1 MSRVASDKPNGDDP
15 LYWKKIVLVLCLG
28 WAVIWIYRTILTPI
42 FPEIQAT
49 IGQYSDTQMG
59 LIASFYFFAYTGMQI
74 PSGILV
80 DKFGKKV
87 VMIPGFCLFI
97 IATLLIGSATS
108 LNMIYAGSLLAG
120 MGCGSYYGSAY
131 SLSSESIPLERRGLS
146 TAIINSGSALG
157 MGIGLIASSLLVK
170 SMGMNWQILLF
181 IITGLL
187 VLMTLVFFFVIKGTP
202 KAHASDSKAP
212 SDSMI
217 AQSQAAIAETKKEI
231 ETEEI
236 NPNPGGLFSLRM
248 ISAYVMYF
256 ATCYGYYM
264 IVTWLPSFLQQ
275 ERGFEGVAIGFSA
288 ALVAFASVPGALF
301 FSRMS
306 DKFQNKKVN
315 LIVFLEICAAITLT
329 CTVLSPDTNMLLIS
343 LILYGLL
350 GKLAVD
356 PIMISFVADNAPK
369 KGYGTSF
376 GVFNFFGMSASVIA
390 PLVTGIISD
399 QTGSKV
405 MGFYISAAI
414 LVIGTLVFFIVN
426 VLMKQKQTPKPA
438 LSH

>member
-1 MSRVASDKPNGDDP
+1 MSNDIDP
-15 LYWKKIVLVLCLG
+15 RYWKKIVVVLCLG
-28 WAVIWIYRTILTPI
+28 WAVIWIYRTVLTPI
-42 FPEIQAT
+42 FPEIQQT
-49 IGQYSDTQMG
+49 IGAHSNAEMG

-74 PSGILV
+74 PAGILV

-87 VMIPGFCLFI
+87 VLIPGFCLFI
-97 IATLLIGSATS
+97 IATLLIGNATS
-108 LNMIYAGSLLAG
+108 LTMVYAGSLLAG

-131 SLSSESIPLERRGLS
+131 SLSSENIPLERRGLA
-146 TAIINSGSALG
+146 TAVINSGSALG
-157 MGIGLIASSLLVK
+157 MAIGLIASSLLVK
-170 SMGMNWQILLF
+170 SFNMNWQIMLF

-187 VLMTLVFFFVIKGTP
+187 VVMTLVFAVVIKGSQPQAPVAVSQTVAP
-202 KAHASDSKAP
+202 TALAPEEDGQAS
-212 SDSMI
+212 
-217 AQSQAAIAETKKEI
+217 
-231 ETEEI
+231 
-236 NPNPGGLFSLRM
+236 GLFSLRM
-248 ISAYVMYF
+248 ISAYAMYF

-275 ERGFEGVAIGFSA
+275 ERGFEGVAIGFSS

-306 DKFQNKKVN
+306 DRFRNKKVP
-315 LIVFLEICAAITLT
+315 LIIFLELCAAVMLV
-329 CTVLSPDTNMLLIS
+329 CTVISPDSTMLLIS

-376 GVFNFFGMSASVIA
+376 GVFNFFGMSSSVIA
-390 PLVTGIISD
+390 PFLTGVISD
-399 QTGSKV
+399 STGSKV

-414 LVIGTLVFFIVN
+414 LLVGTAIFFTVN
-426 VLMKQKQTPKPA
+426 VLMKRTTPTRTA
-438 LSH
+438 TEA

>member
-1 MSRVASDKPNGDDP
+1 MSNDIDP
-15 LYWKKIVLVLCLG
+15 RYWKKIVVVLCLG
-28 WAVIWIYRTILTPI
+28 WAVIWIYRTVLTPI
-42 FPEIQAT
+42 FPEIQQT
-49 IGQYSDTQMG
+49 IGAHSNAEMG

-74 PSGILV
+74 PAGILV

-87 VMIPGFCLFI
+87 VLIPGFCLFI
-97 IATLLIGSATS
+97 IATLLIGNATS
-108 LNMIYAGSLLAG
+108 LTMVYAGSLLAG

-131 SLSSESIPLERRGLS
+131 SLSSENIPLERRGLA
-146 TAIINSGSALG
+146 TAVINSGSALG
-157 MGIGLIASSLLVK
+157 MAIGLIASSLLVK
-170 SMGMNWQILLF
+170 SFNMNWQIMLF

-187 VLMTLVFFFVIKGTP
+187 VVMTLVFAVVIKG
-202 KAHASDSKAP
+202 S
-212 SDSMI
+212 
-217 AQSQAAIAETKKEI
+217 QSQAPAAVSQIVAPTAAEP
-231 ETEEI
+231 EED
-236 NPNPGGLFSLRM
+236 GQASGLFSLRM
-248 ISAYVMYF
+248 ISAYAMYF

-275 ERGFEGVAIGFSA
+275 ERGFEGVAIGFSS

-306 DKFQNKKVN
+306 DRFRNKKVQ
-315 LIVFLEICAAITLT
+315 LIIFLELCAAVMLV
-329 CTVLSPDTNMLLIS
+329 CTVISPDSTMLLIS

-376 GVFNFFGMSASVIA
+376 GVFNFFGMSSSVIA
-390 PLVTGIISD
+390 PFLTGVISD
-399 QTGSKV
+399 STGSKV

-414 LVIGTLVFFIVN
+414 LLVGTAIFFTVN
-426 VLMKQKQTPKPA
+426 VLMKRTTA
-438 LSH
+438 ARTATEA

>member
-1 MSRVASDKPNGDDP
+1 MSNSKASSNTGFDP
-15 LYWKKIVLVLCLG
+15 LYWKKIVVVLCLG
-28 WAVIWIYRTILTPI
+28 WAVIWIYRTVLTPI

-49 IGQYSDTQMG
+49 IGSHSNAEMG

-74 PSGILV
+74 PAGILV

-87 VMIPGFCLFI
+87 VLIPGFCLFI
-97 IATLLIGSATS
+97 IATLLIGNATS
-108 LNMIYAGSLLAG
+108 LTMIYAGSLLAG

-131 SLSSESIPLERRGLS
+131 SLSSENIPLERRGLA

-157 MGIGLIASSLLVK
+157 MAIGLIASSLLVK
-170 SMGMNWQILLF
+170 SMGMDWQIMLF

-187 VLMTLVFFFVIKGTP
+187 VVMTVVFFLVIKGGSYT
-202 KAHASDSKAP
+202 ASL
-212 SDSMI
+212 
-217 AQSQAAIAETKKEI
+217 AASPAASAATTVE
-231 ETEEI
+231 ETEEAS
-236 NPNPGGLFSLRM
+236 GLFSLRM

-306 DKFQNKKVN
+306 DRFRAKKVQ
-315 LIVFLEICAAITLT
+315 LIIFLQICAAVTLV
-329 CTVLSPDTNMLLIS
+329 CTVISPDSTTLLVS

-376 GVFNFFGMSASVIA
+376 GVFNFFGMSSSVIA
-390 PLVTGIISD
+390 PFLTGVISD
-399 QTGSKV
+399 STGSKV

-414 LVIGTLVFFIVN
+414 LLIGTVIFFTVN
-426 VLMKQKQTPKPA
+426 VLMKQKNNRQTA
-438 LSH
+438 AQA

>member
-1 MSRVASDKPNGDDP
+1 MSNDIDP
-15 LYWKKIVLVLCLG
+15 RYWKKIVVVLCLG
-28 WAVIWIYRTILTPI
+28 WAVIWIYRTVLTPI
-42 FPEIQAT
+42 FPEIQQT
-49 IGQYSDTQMG
+49 IGAHSNAEMG

-74 PSGILV
+74 PAGILV

-87 VMIPGFCLFI
+87 VLIPGFCLFI
-97 IATLLIGSATS
+97 IATLLIGNATS
-108 LNMIYAGSLLAG
+108 LTMVYAGSLLAG

-131 SLSSESIPLERRGLS
+131 SLSSENIPLERRGLA
-146 TAIINSGSALG
+146 TAVINSGSALG
-157 MGIGLIASSLLVK
+157 MAIGLIASSLLVK
-170 SMGMNWQILLF
+170 SLNMNWQIMLF

-187 VLMTLVFFFVIKGTP
+187 VVMTLVFAVVIKGSQP
-202 KAHASDSKAP
+202 QAP
-212 SDSMI
+212 V
-217 AQSQAAIAETKKEI
+217 AVSQTVAPTAIAP
-231 ETEEI
+231 EED
-236 NPNPGGLFSLRM
+236 GQASGLFSLRM
-248 ISAYVMYF
+248 ISAYAMYF

-275 ERGFEGVAIGFSA
+275 ERGFEGVAIGFSS

-306 DKFQNKKVN
+306 DRFRNKKVQ
-315 LIVFLEICAAITLT
+315 LIIFLELCAAVMLV
-329 CTVLSPDTNMLLIS
+329 CTVISPDSTMLLIS

-376 GVFNFFGMSASVIA
+376 GVFNFFGMSSSVIA
-390 PLVTGIISD
+390 PFLTGVISD
-399 QTGSKV
+399 STGSKV

-414 LVIGTLVFFIVN
+414 LLVGTAIFFTVN
-426 VLMKQKQTPKPA
+426 VLMKRTTA
-438 LSH
+438 ARTATEA

>member
-1 MSRVASDKPNGDDP
+1 MSNATTSDAGRES
-15 LYWKKIVLVLCLG
+15 LYWKKIVVVLCLG
-28 WAVIWIYRTILTPI
+28 WAVIWIYRTVLTPI

-49 IGQYSDTQMG
+49 IGAHSNAEMG

-74 PSGILV
+74 PAGILV

-87 VMIPGFCLFI
+87 VLIPGFCLFI
-97 IATLLIGSATS
+97 IATLLIGNATN
-108 LNMIYAGSLLAG
+108 LTMIYAGSLLAG
-120 MGCGSYYGSAY
+120 LGCGSYYGSAY
-131 SLSSESIPLERRGLS
+131 SLSSENIPLERRGLA

-157 MGIGLIASSLLVK
+157 MAIGLIASSLLVK
-170 SMGMNWQILLF
+170 SMGMDWQIMLF

-187 VLMTLVFFFVIKGTP
+187 VLMTLVFFLVIKGGSYS
-202 KAHASDSKAP
+202 ASLVANPAASTVPEVEDTQEP
-212 SDSMI
+212 S
-217 AQSQAAIAETKKEI
+217 
-231 ETEEI
+231 
-236 NPNPGGLFSLRM
+236 GLFSLRM

-275 ERGFEGVAIGFSA
+275 ERGFEGVAIGFSS

-306 DKFQNKKVN
+306 DRFRAKKVQ
-315 LIVFLEICAAITLT
+315 LIIFLEICAAVMLV
-329 CTVLSPDTNMLLIS
+329 CTVISPDSTTLLVS
-343 LILYGLL
+343 LVLYGLL

-376 GVFNFFGMSASVIA
+376 GVFNFFGMSSSVIA
-390 PLVTGIISD
+390 PFLTGVISD
-399 QTGSKV
+399 STGSKV

-414 LVIGTLVFFIVN
+414 LLVGTLVFFTVN
-426 VLMKQKQTPKPA
+426 VLMKQKSPPQTA
-438 LSH
+438 AQA

>member
-1 MSRVASDKPNGDDP
+1 MSNGKTASNSGFDP
-15 LYWKKIVLVLCLG
+15 LYWKKIVVVLCLG
-28 WAVIWIYRTILTPI
+28 WAVIWIYRTVLTPI
-42 FPEIQAT
+42 FPEMQAT
-49 IGQYSDTQMG
+49 IGEHSNAEMG

-74 PSGILV
+74 PAGILV

-87 VMIPGFCLFI
+87 VLIPGFCLFI
-97 IATLLIGSATS
+97 IATLLIGNATS
-108 LNMIYAGSLLAG
+108 LSMIYAGSLLAG

-131 SLSSESIPLERRGLS
+131 SLSSENIPLERRGLA

-157 MGIGLIASSLLVK
+157 MAIGLIASSLLVK
-170 SMGMNWQILLF
+170 SMGMDWQIMLF

-187 VLMTLVFFFVIKGTP
+187 VVMTLVFFMVIKGGSYT
-202 KAHASDSKAP
+202 ASL
-212 SDSMI
+212 
-217 AQSQAAIAETKKEI
+217 AASPAAKTS
-231 ETEEI
+231 TVVEE
-236 NPNPGGLFSLRM
+236 NEEASGLFSLRM

-306 DKFQNKKVN
+306 DRFRAKKVQ
-315 LIVFLEICAAITLT
+315 LIIFLQICAAVTLV
-329 CTVLSPDTNMLLIS
+329 CTVISPDSTTLLIS

-376 GVFNFFGMSASVIA
+376 GVFNFFGMSSSVIA
-390 PLVTGIISD
+390 PFLTGVISD
-399 QTGSKV
+399 STGSKV

-414 LVIGTLVFFIVN
+414 LLIGTVIFFTVN
-426 VLMKQKQTPKPA
+426 VLMKQKNKRQTTA
-438 LSH
+438 QA

>member
-1 MSRVASDKPNGDDP
+1 MSNSKTSSNTGFDP
-15 LYWKKIVLVLCLG
+15 LYWKKIVVVLCLG
-28 WAVIWIYRTILTPI
+28 WAVIWIYRTVLTPI

-49 IGQYSDTQMG
+49 IGSHSNAEMG

-74 PSGILV
+74 PAGILV

-87 VMIPGFCLFI
+87 VLIPGFCLFI
-97 IATLLIGSATS
+97 IATLLIGNATS
-108 LNMIYAGSLLAG
+108 LTMIYAGSLLAG

-131 SLSSESIPLERRGLS
+131 SLSSENIPLERRGLA

-157 MGIGLIASSLLVK
+157 MAIGLIASSLLVK
-170 SMGMNWQILLF
+170 SMGMDWQIMLF

-187 VLMTLVFFFVIKGTP
+187 VVMTVVFFLVIKGGSYTASLAASPAASAATP
-202 KAHASDSKAP
+202 V
-212 SDSMI
+212 
-217 AQSQAAIAETKKEI
+217 E
-231 ETEEI
+231 ETEEAS
-236 NPNPGGLFSLRM
+236 GLFSLRM

-306 DKFQNKKVN
+306 DRFRAKKVQ
-315 LIVFLEICAAITLT
+315 LIIFLQICAAVTLV
-329 CTVLSPDTNMLLIS
+329 CTVISPDSTTLLVS

-376 GVFNFFGMSASVIA
+376 GVFNFFGMSSSVIA
-390 PLVTGIISD
+390 PFLTGVISD
-399 QTGSKV
+399 STGSKV

-414 LVIGTLVFFIVN
+414 LLIGTVIFITVN
-426 VLMKQKQTPKPA
+426 VLMKQKNNRQTA
-438 LSH
+438 AQA

>member
-1 MSRVASDKPNGDDP
+1 MSNDIDP
-15 LYWKKIVLVLCLG
+15 RYWKKIVVVLCLG
-28 WAVIWIYRTILTPI
+28 WAVIWIYRTVLTPI
-42 FPEIQAT
+42 FPEIQQT
-49 IGQYSDTQMG
+49 IGAHSNAEMG

-74 PSGILV
+74 PAGILV

-87 VMIPGFCLFI
+87 VLIPGFCLFI
-97 IATLLIGSATS
+97 IATLLIGNATS
-108 LNMIYAGSLLAG
+108 LTMVYAGSLLAG

-131 SLSSESIPLERRGLS
+131 SLSSENIPLERRGLA
-146 TAIINSGSALG
+146 TAVINSGSALG
-157 MGIGLIASSLLVK
+157 MAIGLIASSLLVK
-170 SMGMNWQILLF
+170 SFNMNWQIMLF

-187 VLMTLVFFFVIKGTP
+187 VVMTLVFAVVIKGSQPQAPAAVSQTVAP
-202 KAHASDSKAP
+202 AALEPEEDGQAS
-212 SDSMI
+212 
-217 AQSQAAIAETKKEI
+217 
-231 ETEEI
+231 
-236 NPNPGGLFSLRM
+236 GLFSLRM
-248 ISAYVMYF
+248 ISAYAMYF

-275 ERGFEGVAIGFSA
+275 ERGFEGVAIGFSS

-306 DKFQNKKVN
+306 DRFRNKKVQ
-315 LIVFLEICAAITLT
+315 LIIFLELCAAVMLV
-329 CTVLSPDTNMLLIS
+329 CTVISPDSTMLLIS

-376 GVFNFFGMSASVIA
+376 GVFNFFGMSSSVIA
-390 PLVTGIISD
+390 PFLTGVISD
-399 QTGSKV
+399 STGSKV

-414 LVIGTLVFFIVN
+414 LLVGTAIFFTVN
-426 VLMKQKQTPKPA
+426 VLMKRTTPTRTA
-438 LSH
+438 TEA

>member
-1 MSRVASDKPNGDDP
+1 MSNDIDP
-15 LYWKKIVLVLCLG
+15 RYWKKIVVVLCLG
-28 WAVIWIYRTILTPI
+28 WAVIWIYRTVLTPI
-42 FPEIQAT
+42 FPEIQQT
-49 IGQYSDTQMG
+49 IGAHSNAEMG

-74 PSGILV
+74 PAGILV

-87 VMIPGFCLFI
+87 VLIPGFCLFI
-97 IATLLIGSATS
+97 IATLLIGNATS
-108 LNMIYAGSLLAG
+108 LTMVYAGSLLAG

-131 SLSSESIPLERRGLS
+131 SLSSENIPLERRGLA
-146 TAIINSGSALG
+146 TAVINSGSALG
-157 MGIGLIASSLLVK
+157 MAIGLIASSLLVK
-170 SMGMNWQILLF
+170 SFNMNWQIMLF

-187 VLMTLVFFFVIKGTP
+187 VVMTLVFAVVIKGSQP
-202 KAHASDSKAP
+202 QAP
-212 SDSMI
+212 T
-217 AQSQAAIAETKKEI
+217 AVSQTAAPTAAEP
-231 ETEEI
+231 EEDGQ
-236 NPNPGGLFSLRM
+236 PSGLFSLRM
-248 ISAYVMYF
+248 ISAYAMYF

-275 ERGFEGVAIGFSA
+275 ERGFEGVAIGFSS

-306 DKFQNKKVN
+306 DRFRNKKVQ
-315 LIVFLEICAAITLT
+315 LIIFLELCAAVMLV
-329 CTVLSPDTNMLLIS
+329 CTVISPDSTMLLIS

-376 GVFNFFGMSASVIA
+376 GVFNFFGMSSSVIA
-390 PLVTGIISD
+390 PFLTGVISD
-399 QTGSKV
+399 STGSKV

-414 LVIGTLVFFIVN
+414 LLVGTAIFFTVN
-426 VLMKQKQTPKPA
+426 VLMKRTTA
-438 LSH
+438 ARTATEA

>member
-1 MSRVASDKPNGDDP
+1 MSNDIDP
-15 LYWKKIVLVLCLG
+15 RYWKKIVVVLCLG
-28 WAVIWIYRTILTPI
+28 WAVIWIYRTVLTPI
-42 FPEIQAT
+42 FPEIQQT
-49 IGQYSDTQMG
+49 IGAHSNAEMG

-74 PSGILV
+74 PAGILV

-87 VMIPGFCLFI
+87 VLIPGFCLFI
-97 IATLLIGSATS
+97 IATLLIGNATS
-108 LNMIYAGSLLAG
+108 LTMVYAGSLLAG

-131 SLSSESIPLERRGLS
+131 SLSSENIPLERRGLA
-146 TAIINSGSALG
+146 TAVINSGSALG
-157 MGIGLIASSLLVK
+157 MAIGLIASSLLVK
-170 SMGMNWQILLF
+170 SFNMNWQIMLF

-187 VLMTLVFFFVIKGTP
+187 VVMTLVFAVVIKGSQPQVPAAVSQTVAPTAAEP
-202 KAHASDSKAP
+202 KEAGQAS
-212 SDSMI
+212 
-217 AQSQAAIAETKKEI
+217 
-231 ETEEI
+231 
-236 NPNPGGLFSLRM
+236 GLFSLRM
-248 ISAYVMYF
+248 ISAYAMYF

-275 ERGFEGVAIGFSA
+275 ERGFEGVAIGFSS

-306 DKFQNKKVN
+306 DRFRNKKVQ
-315 LIVFLEICAAITLT
+315 LIIFLELCAAVMLV
-329 CTVLSPDTNMLLIS
+329 CTVISPDSTMLLIS

-376 GVFNFFGMSASVIA
+376 GVFNFFGMSSSVIA
-390 PLVTGIISD
+390 PFLTGVISD
-399 QTGSKV
+399 STGSKV

-414 LVIGTLVFFIVN
+414 LLVGTAIFFTVN
-426 VLMKQKQTPKPA
+426 VLMKRTTA
-438 LSH
+438 ARTATEA

>member
-1 MSRVASDKPNGDDP
+1 MSNSKASSNTGFDP
-15 LYWKKIVLVLCLG
+15 LYWKKIVVVLCLG
-28 WAVIWIYRTILTPI
+28 WAVIWIYRTVLTPI
-42 FPEIQAT
+42 FPEMQAT
-49 IGQYSDTQMG
+49 IGAHSNAEMG

-74 PSGILV
+74 PAGILV

-87 VMIPGFCLFI
+87 VLIPGFCLFI
-97 IATLLIGSATS
+97 IATLLIGNATS
-108 LNMIYAGSLLAG
+108 LTMIYAGSLLAG

-131 SLSSESIPLERRGLS
+131 SLSSENIPLERRGLA

-157 MGIGLIASSLLVK
+157 MAIGLIASSLLVK
-170 SMGMNWQILLF
+170 SMGMDWQIMLF

-187 VLMTLVFFFVIKGTP
+187 AVMTVVFFLVIKGGSYT
-202 KAHASDSKAP
+202 ASL
-212 SDSMI
+212 
-217 AQSQAAIAETKKEI
+217 AASPAATAAKPVE
-231 ETEEI
+231 ETEEAS
-236 NPNPGGLFSLRM
+236 GLFSLRM

-306 DKFQNKKVN
+306 DRFRAKKVQ
-315 LIVFLEICAAITLT
+315 LIIFLQICAAVTLV
-329 CTVLSPDTNMLLIS
+329 CTVISPDSTTLLVS

-376 GVFNFFGMSASVIA
+376 GVFNFFGMSSSVIA
-390 PLVTGIISD
+390 PFLTGVISD
-399 QTGSKV
+399 STGSKV

-414 LVIGTLVFFIVN
+414 LLIGTVIFFTVN
-426 VLMKQKQTPKPA
+426 VLMKQKNNRQTA
-438 LSH
+438 AQA

>member
-1 MSRVASDKPNGDDP
+1 MSSNDFDP
-15 LYWKKIVLVLCLG
+15 RYWKKIVVVLCLG

-42 FPEIQAT
+42 FPEIQET
-49 IGQYSDTQMG
+49 IGTHSNAEMG

-74 PSGILV
+74 PAGMLV

-87 VMIPGFCLFI
+87 VLIPGFCLFI
-97 IATLLIGSATS
+97 IATLLIGNATS
-108 LNMIYAGSLLAG
+108 LTMVYAGSLLAG

-131 SLSSESIPLERRGLS
+131 SLSSENIPLEKRGLA
-146 TAIINSGSALG
+146 TAVINSGSALG
-157 MGIGLIASSLLVK
+157 MAIGLIASSLLVK
-170 SMGMNWQILLF
+170 SVGMNWQIMLF

-187 VLMTLVFFFVIKGTP
+187 VIMTIVFAIVIKGSSYQTAP
-202 KAHASDSKAP
+202 VPVVNPSAAPEALEEEPQAS
-212 SDSMI
+212 
-217 AQSQAAIAETKKEI
+217 
-231 ETEEI
+231 
-236 NPNPGGLFSLRM
+236 GLFSLRM
-248 ISAYVMYF
+248 VSAYVMYF

-275 ERGFEGVAIGFSA
+275 ERGFEGVAIGFAS

-306 DKFQNKKVN
+306 DRFRSKKVQ
-315 LIVFLEICAAITLT
+315 LIVFLQICAAVMLT
-329 CTVLSPDTNMLLIS
+329 CTVISPDSTMLLIS
-343 LILYGLL
+343 LVLYGLL

-376 GVFNFFGMSASVIA
+376 GVFNFFGMSSSVIA
-390 PLVTGIISD
+390 PFLTGVISD

-414 LVIGTLVFFIVN
+414 LLVGTVIFFTVN
-426 VLMKQKQTPKPA
+426 VLMKRTTQSQAATQA
-438 LSH
+438 

>member
-1 MSRVASDKPNGDDP
+1 MSNGKTTANSGFDP
-15 LYWKKIVLVLCLG
+15 LYWKKIVVVLCLG
-28 WAVIWIYRTILTPI
+28 WAVIWIYRTVLTPI
-42 FPEIQAT
+42 FPEMQAT
-49 IGQYSDTQMG
+49 IGEHSNAEMG

-74 PSGILV
+74 PAGILV

-87 VMIPGFCLFI
+87 VLIPGFCLFI
-97 IATLLIGSATS
+97 IATLLIGNATS
-108 LNMIYAGSLLAG
+108 LSMIYAGSLLAG

-131 SLSSESIPLERRGLS
+131 SLSSENIPLERRGLA

-157 MGIGLIASSLLVK
+157 MAIGLIASSLLVK
-170 SMGMNWQILLF
+170 SMGMDWQIMLF
-181 IITGLL
+181 IISGLL
-187 VLMTLVFFFVIKGTP
+187 VVMTLVFFMVIKGGSYTASLAASP
-202 KAHASDSKAP
+202 AAKASTVVEESEEAS
-212 SDSMI
+212 
-217 AQSQAAIAETKKEI
+217 
-231 ETEEI
+231 
-236 NPNPGGLFSLRM
+236 GLFSLRM

-306 DKFQNKKVN
+306 DRFRAKKVQ
-315 LIVFLEICAAITLT
+315 LIIFLQICAAVTLV
-329 CTVLSPDTNMLLIS
+329 CTVISPDSTTLLIS

-376 GVFNFFGMSASVIA
+376 GVFNFFGMSSSVIA
-390 PLVTGIISD
+390 PFLTGVISD
-399 QTGSKV
+399 STGSKV

-414 LVIGTLVFFIVN
+414 LLIGTVIFFTVN
-426 VLMKQKQTPKPA
+426 VLMKQKNKRQTTA
-438 LSH
+438 QA

>member
-1 MSRVASDKPNGDDP
+1 MSNDIDP
-15 LYWKKIVLVLCLG
+15 RYWKKIVVVLCLG
-28 WAVIWIYRTILTPI
+28 WAVIWIYRTVLTPI
-42 FPEIQAT
+42 FPEIQQT
-49 IGQYSDTQMG
+49 IGAHSNAEMG

-74 PSGILV
+74 PAGILV

-87 VMIPGFCLFI
+87 VLIPGFCLFI
-97 IATLLIGSATS
+97 IATLLIGNATS
-108 LNMIYAGSLLAG
+108 LTMVYAGSLLAG

-131 SLSSESIPLERRGLS
+131 SLSSENIPLERRGLA
-146 TAIINSGSALG
+146 TAVINSGSALG
-157 MGIGLIASSLLVK
+157 MAIGLIASSLLVK
-170 SMGMNWQILLF
+170 SFNMNWQIMLF

-187 VLMTLVFFFVIKGTP
+187 GVMTLVFAVVIKGSQPQVPAAVSQTVAP
-202 KAHASDSKAP
+202 TAAEPEEAGQAS
-212 SDSMI
+212 
-217 AQSQAAIAETKKEI
+217 
-231 ETEEI
+231 
-236 NPNPGGLFSLRM
+236 GLFSLRM
-248 ISAYVMYF
+248 ISAYAMYF

-275 ERGFEGVAIGFSA
+275 ERGFEGVAIGFSS

-306 DKFQNKKVN
+306 DRFRNKKVQ
-315 LIVFLEICAAITLT
+315 LIIFLELCAAVMLV
-329 CTVLSPDTNMLLIS
+329 CTVISPDSTMLLIS

-376 GVFNFFGMSASVIA
+376 GVFNFFGMSSSVIA
-390 PLVTGIISD
+390 PFLTGVISD
-399 QTGSKV
+399 STGSKV

-414 LVIGTLVFFIVN
+414 LLVGTAIFFSVN
-426 VLMKQKQTPKPA
+426 VLMKRTTA
-438 LSH
+438 ARTATEA

>member
-1 MSRVASDKPNGDDP
+1 MSNSKTSSNTRFDP
-15 LYWKKIVLVLCLG
+15 LYWKKIVVVLCLG
-28 WAVIWIYRTILTPI
+28 WAVIWIYRTVLTPI

-49 IGQYSDTQMG
+49 IGSHSNAEMG

-74 PSGILV
+74 PAGILV

-87 VMIPGFCLFI
+87 VLIPGFCLFI
-97 IATLLIGSATS
+97 IATLLIGNATS
-108 LNMIYAGSLLAG
+108 LTMIYAGSLLAG

-131 SLSSESIPLERRGLS
+131 SLSSENIPLERRGLA

-157 MGIGLIASSLLVK
+157 MAIGLIASSLLVK
-170 SMGMNWQILLF
+170 SMGMDWQIMLF

-187 VLMTLVFFFVIKGTP
+187 VVMTVVFFLVIKGGSYTASLAASPAASAATP
-202 KAHASDSKAP
+202 V
-212 SDSMI
+212 
-217 AQSQAAIAETKKEI
+217 E
-231 ETEEI
+231 ETEEAS
-236 NPNPGGLFSLRM
+236 GLFSLRM

-306 DKFQNKKVN
+306 DRFRAKKVQ
-315 LIVFLEICAAITLT
+315 LIIFLQICAAVTLV
-329 CTVLSPDTNMLLIS
+329 CTVISPDSTTLLVS

-376 GVFNFFGMSASVIA
+376 GVFNFFGMSSSVIA
-390 PLVTGIISD
+390 PFLTGVISD
-399 QTGSKV
+399 STGSKV

-414 LVIGTLVFFIVN
+414 LLIGTVIFFTVN
-426 VLMKQKQTPKPA
+426 VLMKQKNNRQTA
-438 LSH
+438 AQA

>member
-1 MSRVASDKPNGDDP
+1 MSNDIDP
-15 LYWKKIVLVLCLG
+15 RYWKKIVVVLCLG
-28 WAVIWIYRTILTPI
+28 WAVIWIYRTVLTPI
-42 FPEIQAT
+42 FPEIQQT
-49 IGQYSDTQMG
+49 IGAHSNAEMG

-74 PSGILV
+74 PAGILV

-87 VMIPGFCLFI
+87 VLIPGFCLFI
-97 IATLLIGSATS
+97 IATLLIGNATS
-108 LNMIYAGSLLAG
+108 LTMVYAGSLLAG

-131 SLSSESIPLERRGLS
+131 SLSSENIPLERRGLA
-146 TAIINSGSALG
+146 TAVINSGSALG
-157 MGIGLIASSLLVK
+157 MAIGLIASSLLVK
-170 SMGMNWQILLF
+170 SFNMNWQIMLF

-187 VLMTLVFFFVIKGTP
+187 VVMTLVFAVVIKGSQP
-202 KAHASDSKAP
+202 HAPAAVSQTAAP
-212 SDSMI
+212 TAAEPEEDG
-217 AQSQAAIAETKKEI
+217 QAS
-231 ETEEI
+231 
-236 NPNPGGLFSLRM
+236 GLFSLRM
-248 ISAYVMYF
+248 ISAYAMYF

-275 ERGFEGVAIGFSA
+275 ERGFEGVAIGFSS

-306 DKFQNKKVN
+306 DRFRNKKVQ
-315 LIVFLEICAAITLT
+315 LIIFLELCAAVMLV
-329 CTVLSPDTNMLLIS
+329 CTVISPDSTMLLIS

-376 GVFNFFGMSASVIA
+376 GVFNFFGMSSSVIA
-390 PLVTGIISD
+390 PFLTGVISD
-399 QTGSKV
+399 STGSKV

-414 LVIGTLVFFIVN
+414 LLVGTAIFFTVN
-426 VLMKQKQTPKPA
+426 VLMKRTTA
-438 LSH
+438 ARTATEA

>member
-1 MSRVASDKPNGDDP
+1 MSNDIDP
-15 LYWKKIVLVLCLG
+15 RYWKKIVVVLCLG
-28 WAVIWIYRTILTPI
+28 WAVIWIYRTVLTPI
-42 FPEIQAT
+42 FPEIQQT
-49 IGQYSDTQMG
+49 IGAHSNAEMG

-74 PSGILV
+74 PAGILV

-87 VMIPGFCLFI
+87 VLIPGFCLFI
-97 IATLLIGSATS
+97 IATLLIGNATS
-108 LNMIYAGSLLAG
+108 LTMVYAGSLLAG

-131 SLSSESIPLERRGLS
+131 SLSSENIPLERRGLA
-146 TAIINSGSALG
+146 TAVINSGSALG
-157 MGIGLIASSLLVK
+157 MAIGLIASSLLVK
-170 SMGMNWQILLF
+170 SFNMNWQIMLF

-187 VLMTLVFFFVIKGTP
+187 VVMTLVFAVVIKG
-202 KAHASDSKAP
+202 S
-212 SDSMI
+212 
-217 AQSQAAIAETKKEI
+217 QSQAPAAVSQTVASTAAEP
-231 ETEEI
+231 EED
-236 NPNPGGLFSLRM
+236 GQASGLFSLRM
-248 ISAYVMYF
+248 ISAYAMYF

-275 ERGFEGVAIGFSA
+275 ERGFEGVAIGFSS

-306 DKFQNKKVN
+306 DRFRNKKVQ
-315 LIVFLEICAAITLT
+315 LIIFLELCAAVMLV
-329 CTVLSPDTNMLLIS
+329 CTVISPDSTMLLIS

-376 GVFNFFGMSASVIA
+376 GVFNFFGMSSSVIA
-390 PLVTGIISD
+390 PFLTGVISD
-399 QTGSKV
+399 STGSKV

-414 LVIGTLVFFIVN
+414 LLVGTAIFFTVN
-426 VLMKQKQTPKPA
+426 VLMKRTTA
-438 LSH
+438 ARTATEA

>member
-1 MSRVASDKPNGDDP
+1 MSNDIDP
-15 LYWKKIVLVLCLG
+15 RYWKKIVVVLCLG
-28 WAVIWIYRTILTPI
+28 WAVIWIYRTVLTPI
-42 FPEIQAT
+42 FPEIQQT
-49 IGQYSDTQMG
+49 IGAHSNAEMG

-74 PSGILV
+74 PAGILV

-87 VMIPGFCLFI
+87 VLIPGFCLFI
-97 IATLLIGSATS
+97 IATLLIGNATS
-108 LNMIYAGSLLAG
+108 LTMVYAGSLLAG

-131 SLSSESIPLERRGLS
+131 SLSSENIPLERRGLA
-146 TAIINSGSALG
+146 TAVINSGSALG
-157 MGIGLIASSLLVK
+157 MAIGLIASSLLVK
-170 SMGMNWQILLF
+170 SFNMNWQIMLF

-187 VLMTLVFFFVIKGTP
+187 VVMTLVFAVVIKGSQP
-202 KAHASDSKAP
+202 HAPAAVSQTVAP
-212 SDSMI
+212 TD
-217 AQSQAAIAETKKEI
+217 AEP
-231 ETEEI
+231 EEDGQ
-236 NPNPGGLFSLRM
+236 PSGLFSLRM
-248 ISAYVMYF
+248 ISAYAMYF

-275 ERGFEGVAIGFSA
+275 ERGFEGVAIGFSS

-306 DKFQNKKVN
+306 DRFRNKKVQ
-315 LIVFLEICAAITLT
+315 LIIFLELCAAVMLV
-329 CTVLSPDTNMLLIS
+329 CTVISPDSTMLLIS

-376 GVFNFFGMSASVIA
+376 GVFNFFGMSSSVIA
-390 PLVTGIISD
+390 PFLTGVISD
-399 QTGSKV
+399 STGSKV

-414 LVIGTLVFFIVN
+414 LLVGTAIFFTVN
-426 VLMKQKQTPKPA
+426 VLMKRTTPTRTA
-438 LSH
+438 TEA

>member
-1 MSRVASDKPNGDDP
+1 MSNDIDP
-15 LYWKKIVLVLCLG
+15 RYWKKIVVVLCLG
-28 WAVIWIYRTILTPI
+28 WAVIWIYRTVLTPI
-42 FPEIQAT
+42 FPEIQQT
-49 IGQYSDTQMG
+49 IGAHSNAEMG

-74 PSGILV
+74 PAGILV

-87 VMIPGFCLFI
+87 VLIPGFCLFI
-97 IATLLIGSATS
+97 IATLLIGNATS
-108 LNMIYAGSLLAG
+108 LTMVYAGSLLAG

-131 SLSSESIPLERRGLS
+131 SLSSENIPLERRGLA
-146 TAIINSGSALG
+146 TAVINSGSALG
-157 MGIGLIASSLLVK
+157 MAIGLIASSLLVK
-170 SMGMNWQILLF
+170 SFNMNWQIMLF

-187 VLMTLVFFFVIKGTP
+187 VVMTLVFAVVIKGSQP
-202 KAHASDSKAP
+202 QAP
-212 SDSMI
+212 V
-217 AQSQAAIAETKKEI
+217 AVSQTVAPTAIAP
-231 ETEEI
+231 EED
-236 NPNPGGLFSLRM
+236 GQASGLFSLRM
-248 ISAYVMYF
+248 ISAYAMYF

-275 ERGFEGVAIGFSA
+275 ERGFEGVAIGFSS

-306 DKFQNKKVN
+306 DRFRNKKVQ
-315 LIVFLEICAAITLT
+315 LIIFLELCAAVMLV
-329 CTVLSPDTNMLLIS
+329 CTVISPDSTMLLIS

-376 GVFNFFGMSASVIA
+376 GVFNFFGMSSSVIA
-390 PLVTGIISD
+390 PFLTGVISD
-399 QTGSKV
+399 STGSKV

-414 LVIGTLVFFIVN
+414 LLVGTAIFFTVN
-426 VLMKQKQTPKPA
+426 VLMKRTTA
-438 LSH
+438 ARTATEA

>member
-1 MSRVASDKPNGDDP
+1 MSNSKTSSNTGFDP
-15 LYWKKIVLVLCLG
+15 LYWKKIVVVLCLG
-28 WAVIWIYRTILTPI
+28 WAVIWIYRTVLTPI

-49 IGQYSDTQMG
+49 IGAHSNAEMG

-74 PSGILV
+74 PAGILV

-87 VMIPGFCLFI
+87 VLIPGFCLFI
-97 IATLLIGSATS
+97 IATLLIGNATS
-108 LNMIYAGSLLAG
+108 LTMIYAGSLLAG

-131 SLSSESIPLERRGLS
+131 SLSSENIPLERRGLA

-157 MGIGLIASSLLVK
+157 MAIGLIASSLLVK
-170 SMGMNWQILLF
+170 SMGMDWQIMLF

-187 VLMTLVFFFVIKGTP
+187 VVMTLVFFLVIKGGSYTASLAASPAAAAATP
-202 KAHASDSKAP
+202 V
-212 SDSMI
+212 
-217 AQSQAAIAETKKEI
+217 E
-231 ETEEI
+231 ETEQAS
-236 NPNPGGLFSLRM
+236 GLFSLRM

-306 DKFQNKKVN
+306 DRFRAKKVQ
-315 LIVFLEICAAITLT
+315 LIIFLQICAAVTLV
-329 CTVLSPDTNMLLIS
+329 CTVISPDSTTLLVS

-376 GVFNFFGMSASVIA
+376 GVFNFFGMSSSVIA
-390 PLVTGIISD
+390 PFLTGVISD
-399 QTGSKV
+399 STGSKV

-414 LVIGTLVFFIVN
+414 LLIGTMIFFTVN
-426 VLMKQKQTPKPA
+426 VLMKQKNNRQTA
-438 LSH
+438 AQA

>member
-1 MSRVASDKPNGDDP
+1 MSNDIDP
-15 LYWKKIVLVLCLG
+15 RYWKKIVVVLCLG
-28 WAVIWIYRTILTPI
+28 WAVIWIYRTVLTPI
-42 FPEIQAT
+42 FPEIQQT
-49 IGQYSDTQMG
+49 IGAHSNAEMG

-74 PSGILV
+74 PAGILV

-87 VMIPGFCLFI
+87 VLIPGFCLFI
-97 IATLLIGSATS
+97 IATLLIGNATS
-108 LNMIYAGSLLAG
+108 LTMVYAGSLLAG

-131 SLSSESIPLERRGLS
+131 SLSSENIPLERRGLA
-146 TAIINSGSALG
+146 TAVINSGSALG
-157 MGIGLIASSLLVK
+157 MAIGLIASSLLVK
-170 SMGMNWQILLF
+170 SFNMNWQIMLF

-187 VLMTLVFFFVIKGTP
+187 VVMTLVFAVVIKGSQP
-202 KAHASDSKAP
+202 QAP
-212 SDSMI
+212 
-217 AQSQAAIAETKKEI
+217 AAVSQAVAPTAAEP
-231 ETEEI
+231 EED
-236 NPNPGGLFSLRM
+236 GQASGLFSLRM
-248 ISAYVMYF
+248 ISAYAMYF

-275 ERGFEGVAIGFSA
+275 ERGFEGVAIGFSS

-306 DKFQNKKVN
+306 DRFRNKKVQ
-315 LIVFLEICAAITLT
+315 LIIFLELCAAVMLV
-329 CTVLSPDTNMLLIS
+329 CTVISPDSTMLLIS

-376 GVFNFFGMSASVIA
+376 GVFNFFGMSSSVIA
-390 PLVTGIISD
+390 PFLTGVISD
-399 QTGSKV
+399 STGSKV

-414 LVIGTLVFFIVN
+414 LLVGTAIFFTVN
-426 VLMKQKQTPKPA
+426 VLMKRTTA
-438 LSH
+438 ARTATEA

>member
-1 MSRVASDKPNGDDP
+1 MSNSKTSSNTGFDP
-15 LYWKKIVLVLCLG
+15 LYWKKIVVVLCLG
-28 WAVIWIYRTILTPI
+28 WAVIWIYRTVLTPI

-49 IGQYSDTQMG
+49 IGSHSNAEMG

-74 PSGILV
+74 PAGILV

-87 VMIPGFCLFI
+87 VLIPGFCLFI
-97 IATLLIGSATS
+97 IATLLIGNATS
-108 LNMIYAGSLLAG
+108 LTMIYAGSLLAG

-131 SLSSESIPLERRGLS
+131 SLSSENIPLERRGLA

-157 MGIGLIASSLLVK
+157 MAIGLIASSLLVK
-170 SMGMNWQILLF
+170 SMGMDWQIMLF

-187 VLMTLVFFFVIKGTP
+187 VVMTVVFFLVIKGGSYT
-202 KAHASDSKAP
+202 ASL
-212 SDSMI
+212 
-217 AQSQAAIAETKKEI
+217 AASPAASAATTVE
-231 ETEEI
+231 ETEEAS
-236 NPNPGGLFSLRM
+236 GLFSLRM

-306 DKFQNKKVN
+306 DRFRAKKVQ
-315 LIVFLEICAAITLT
+315 LIIFLQICAAVTLV
-329 CTVLSPDTNMLLIS
+329 CTVISPDSTTLLVS

-376 GVFNFFGMSASVIA
+376 GVFNFFGMSSSVIA
-390 PLVTGIISD
+390 PFLTGVISD
-399 QTGSKV
+399 STGSKV

-414 LVIGTLVFFIVN
+414 LLIGTVIFFTVN
-426 VLMKQKQTPKPA
+426 VLMKQKNNRQTA
-438 LSH
+438 AQA

>member
-1 MSRVASDKPNGDDP
+1 MSNSKTSSNTGFDP
-15 LYWKKIVLVLCLG
+15 LYWKKIVVVLCLG
-28 WAVIWIYRTILTPI
+28 WAVIWIYRTVLTPI

-49 IGQYSDTQMG
+49 IGSHSNAEMG

-74 PSGILV
+74 PAGILV

-87 VMIPGFCLFI
+87 VLIPGFCLFI
-97 IATLLIGSATS
+97 IATLLIGNATS
-108 LNMIYAGSLLAG
+108 LTMIYAGSLLAG

-131 SLSSESIPLERRGLS
+131 SLSSENIPLERRGLA

-157 MGIGLIASSLLVK
+157 MAIGLIASSLLVK
-170 SMGMNWQILLF
+170 SMGMDWQIMLF

-187 VLMTLVFFFVIKGTP
+187 VVMTVVFFLVIKGGSYTASLAASPAASAATP
-202 KAHASDSKAP
+202 V
-212 SDSMI
+212 
-217 AQSQAAIAETKKEI
+217 E
-231 ETEEI
+231 ETEEAS
-236 NPNPGGLFSLRM
+236 GLFSLRM

-301 FSRMS
+301 FSRIS
-306 DKFQNKKVN
+306 DRFRAKKVQ
-315 LIVFLEICAAITLT
+315 LIIFLQICAAVTLV
-329 CTVLSPDTNMLLIS
+329 CTVISPDSTTLLVS

-376 GVFNFFGMSASVIA
+376 GVFNFFGMSSSVIA
-390 PLVTGIISD
+390 PFLTGVISD
-399 QTGSKV
+399 STGSKV

-414 LVIGTLVFFIVN
+414 LLIGTVIFFTVN
-426 VLMKQKQTPKPA
+426 VLMKQKNNRQTA
-438 LSH
+438 AQA

>member
-1 MSRVASDKPNGDDP
+1 MSNSKTASNTGFDP
-15 LYWKKIVLVLCLG
+15 LYWKKIVVVLCLG
-28 WAVIWIYRTILTPI
+28 WAVIWIYRTVLTPI

-49 IGQYSDTQMG
+49 IGSHSNAEMG

-74 PSGILV
+74 PAGILV

-87 VMIPGFCLFI
+87 VLIPGFCLFI
-97 IATLLIGSATS
+97 IATLLIGNATS
-108 LNMIYAGSLLAG
+108 LTMIYAGSLLAG

-131 SLSSESIPLERRGLS
+131 SLSSENIPLERRGLA

-157 MGIGLIASSLLVK
+157 MAIGLIASSLLVK
-170 SMGMNWQILLF
+170 SMEMDWQIMLF

-187 VLMTLVFFFVIKGTP
+187 VVMTVVFFLVIKGGSYTASLAASPAAAAATP
-202 KAHASDSKAP
+202 VEETDQAS
-212 SDSMI
+212 
-217 AQSQAAIAETKKEI
+217 
-231 ETEEI
+231 
-236 NPNPGGLFSLRM
+236 GLFSLRM

-306 DKFQNKKVN
+306 DRFRAKKVQ
-315 LIVFLEICAAITLT
+315 LIIFLQICAAVTLV
-329 CTVLSPDTNMLLIS
+329 CTVISPDSTTLLVS

-376 GVFNFFGMSASVIA
+376 GVFNFFGMSSSVIA
-390 PLVTGIISD
+390 PFLTGVISD
-399 QTGSKV
+399 STGSKV

-414 LVIGTLVFFIVN
+414 LLIGTVIFFTVN
-426 VLMKQKQTPKPA
+426 VLMKQKNNRQTA
-438 LSH
+438 AQA

>member
-1 MSRVASDKPNGDDP
+1 MSNSKASSNTGFDP
-15 LYWKKIVLVLCLG
+15 LYWKKIVVVLCLG
-28 WAVIWIYRTILTPI
+28 WAVIWIYRTVLTPI

-49 IGQYSDTQMG
+49 IGSHSNAEMG

-74 PSGILV
+74 PAGILV

-87 VMIPGFCLFI
+87 VLIPGFCLFI
-97 IATLLIGSATS
+97 IATLLIGNATS
-108 LNMIYAGSLLAG
+108 LTMIYAGSLLAG

-131 SLSSESIPLERRGLS
+131 SLSSENIPLERRGLA

-157 MGIGLIASSLLVK
+157 MAIGLIASSLLVK
-170 SMGMNWQILLF
+170 SMGMDWQIMLF

-187 VLMTLVFFFVIKGTP
+187 VVMTVVFFLVIKGGSYT
-202 KAHASDSKAP
+202 ASL
-212 SDSMI
+212 
-217 AQSQAAIAETKKEI
+217 AASPAASAATTVE
-231 ETEEI
+231 ETEEASR
-236 NPNPGGLFSLRM
+236 LFSLRM

-306 DKFQNKKVN
+306 DRFRAKKVQ
-315 LIVFLEICAAITLT
+315 LIIFLQICAAVTLV
-329 CTVLSPDTNMLLIS
+329 CTVISPDSTTLLVS

-376 GVFNFFGMSASVIA
+376 GVFNFFGMSSSVIA
-390 PLVTGIISD
+390 PFLTGVISD
-399 QTGSKV
+399 STGSKV

-414 LVIGTLVFFIVN
+414 LLIGTVIFFTVN
-426 VLMKQKQTPKPA
+426 VLMKQKNNRQTA
-438 LSH
+438 AQA

>member
-1 MSRVASDKPNGDDP
+1 MSNDIDP
-15 LYWKKIVLVLCLG
+15 RYWKKIVVVLCLG
-28 WAVIWIYRTILTPI
+28 WAVIWIYRTVLTPI
-42 FPEIQAT
+42 FPEIQQT
-49 IGQYSDTQMG
+49 IGAHSNAEMG

-74 PSGILV
+74 PAGILV

-87 VMIPGFCLFI
+87 VLIPGFCLFI
-97 IATLLIGSATS
+97 IATLLIGNATS
-108 LNMIYAGSLLAG
+108 LTMVYAGSLLAG

-131 SLSSESIPLERRGLS
+131 SLSSENIPLERRGLA
-146 TAIINSGSALG
+146 TAVINSGSALG
-157 MGIGLIASSLLVK
+157 MAIGLIASSLLVK
-170 SMGMNWQILLF
+170 SFNMNWQIMLF

-187 VLMTLVFFFVIKGTP
+187 VVMTLVFAVVIKGSQP
-202 KAHASDSKAP
+202 QAP
-212 SDSMI
+212 V
-217 AQSQAAIAETKKEI
+217 AVSQTVAPAAIAP
-231 ETEEI
+231 EED
-236 NPNPGGLFSLRM
+236 GQASGLFSLRM
-248 ISAYVMYF
+248 ISAYAMYF

-275 ERGFEGVAIGFSA
+275 ERGFEGVAIGFSS

-306 DKFQNKKVN
+306 DRFRNKKVQ
-315 LIVFLEICAAITLT
+315 LIIFLELCAAVMLV
-329 CTVLSPDTNMLLIS
+329 CTVISPDSTMLLIS

-376 GVFNFFGMSASVIA
+376 GVFNFFGMSSSVIA
-390 PLVTGIISD
+390 PFLTGVISD
-399 QTGSKV
+399 STGSKV

-414 LVIGTLVFFIVN
+414 LLVGTAIFFTVN
-426 VLMKQKQTPKPA
+426 VLMKRTTPTRTA
-438 LSH
+438 TEA

>member
-1 MSRVASDKPNGDDP
+1 MSNDIDP
-15 LYWKKIVLVLCLG
+15 RYWKKIVVVLCLG
-28 WAVIWIYRTILTPI
+28 WAVIWIYRTVLTPI
-42 FPEIQAT
+42 FPEIQQT
-49 IGQYSDTQMG
+49 IGAHSNAEMG

-74 PSGILV
+74 PAGILV

-87 VMIPGFCLFI
+87 VLIPGFCLFI
-97 IATLLIGSATS
+97 IATLLIGNATS
-108 LNMIYAGSLLAG
+108 LTMVYAGSLLAG

-131 SLSSESIPLERRGLS
+131 SLSSENIPLERRGLA
-146 TAIINSGSALG
+146 TAVINSGSALG
-157 MGIGLIASSLLVK
+157 MAIGLIASSLLVK
-170 SMGMNWQILLF
+170 SFNMNWQIMLF

-187 VLMTLVFFFVIKGTP
+187 VVMTLVFAVVIKGSQPQTP
-202 KAHASDSKAP
+202 AAVSQTVALAALAPEEDGQAS
-212 SDSMI
+212 
-217 AQSQAAIAETKKEI
+217 
-231 ETEEI
+231 
-236 NPNPGGLFSLRM
+236 GLFSLRM
-248 ISAYVMYF
+248 ISAYAMYF

-275 ERGFEGVAIGFSA
+275 ERGFEGVAIGFSS

-306 DKFQNKKVN
+306 DRFRNKKVQ
-315 LIVFLEICAAITLT
+315 LIIFLELCAAVMLV
-329 CTVLSPDTNMLLIS
+329 CTVISPDSTMLLIS

-376 GVFNFFGMSASVIA
+376 GVFNFFGMSSSVIA
-390 PLVTGIISD
+390 PFLTGVISD
-399 QTGSKV
+399 STGSKV

-414 LVIGTLVFFIVN
+414 LLVGTAIFFTVN
-426 VLMKQKQTPKPA
+426 VLMKRTTPTRTA
-438 LSH
+438 TEA

>member
-1 MSRVASDKPNGDDP
+1 MSNDIDP
-15 LYWKKIVLVLCLG
+15 RYWKKIVVVLCLG
-28 WAVIWIYRTILTPI
+28 WAVIWIYRTVLTPI
-42 FPEIQAT
+42 FPEIQQT
-49 IGQYSDTQMG
+49 IGAHSNAEMG

-74 PSGILV
+74 PAGILV

-87 VMIPGFCLFI
+87 VLIPGFCLFI
-97 IATLLIGSATS
+97 IATLLIGNATS
-108 LNMIYAGSLLAG
+108 LTMVYAGSLLAG

-131 SLSSESIPLERRGLS
+131 SLSSENIPLERRGLA
-146 TAIINSGSALG
+146 TAVINSGSALG
-157 MGIGLIASSLLVK
+157 MAIGLIASSLLVK
-170 SMGMNWQILLF
+170 SFNMNWQIMLF

-187 VLMTLVFFFVIKGTP
+187 VVMTLVFAVVIKGSQPQAPAAVSQTVAP
-202 KAHASDSKAP
+202 AALEPEEDGQAS
-212 SDSMI
+212 
-217 AQSQAAIAETKKEI
+217 
-231 ETEEI
+231 
-236 NPNPGGLFSLRM
+236 GLFSLRM
-248 ISAYVMYF
+248 ISAYAMYF

-275 ERGFEGVAIGFSA
+275 ERGFEGVAIGFSS

-306 DKFQNKKVN
+306 DRFRNKKVQ
-315 LIVFLEICAAITLT
+315 LIIFLELCAAVMLV
-329 CTVLSPDTNMLLIS
+329 CTVISPDSTMLLIS

-376 GVFNFFGMSASVIA
+376 GVFNFFGMSSSVIA
-390 PLVTGIISD
+390 PFLTGVISD
-399 QTGSKV
+399 HTGSKV

-414 LVIGTLVFFIVN
+414 LLVGTAIFFTVN
-426 VLMKQKQTPKPA
+426 VLMKRSPPTRTA
-438 LSH
+438 TEA

>member
-1 MSRVASDKPNGDDP
+1 MSNSKTASNTGFDP
-15 LYWKKIVLVLCLG
+15 LYWKKIVVVLCLG
-28 WAVIWIYRTILTPI
+28 WAVIWIYRTVLTPI

-49 IGQYSDTQMG
+49 IGSHSNAEMG

-74 PSGILV
+74 PAGILV

-87 VMIPGFCLFI
+87 VLIPGFCLFI
-97 IATLLIGSATS
+97 IATLLIGNATS
-108 LNMIYAGSLLAG
+108 LTMIYAGSLLAG

-131 SLSSESIPLERRGLS
+131 SLSSENIPLERRGLA

-157 MGIGLIASSLLVK
+157 MAIGLIASSLLVK
-170 SMGMNWQILLF
+170 SMGMDWQIMLF

-187 VLMTLVFFFVIKGTP
+187 VVMTVVFFLVIKGGSYT
-202 KAHASDSKAP
+202 ASL
-212 SDSMI
+212 
-217 AQSQAAIAETKKEI
+217 AASPAASTATNVE
-231 ETEEI
+231 ETEEAS
-236 NPNPGGLFSLRM
+236 GLFSLRM

-306 DKFQNKKVN
+306 DRFRAKKVQ
-315 LIVFLEICAAITLT
+315 LIIFLQICAAVTLV
-329 CTVLSPDTNMLLIS
+329 CTVISPDSTTLLVS

-376 GVFNFFGMSASVIA
+376 GVFNFFGMSSSVIA
-390 PLVTGIISD
+390 PFLTGVISD
-399 QTGSKV
+399 STGSKV

-414 LVIGTLVFFIVN
+414 LLIGTVIFFAVN
-426 VLMKQKQTPKPA
+426 VLMKQKNNRQTA
-438 LSH
+438 AQA

>member
-1 MSRVASDKPNGDDP
+1 MSNSKIASNTGFDP
-15 LYWKKIVLVLCLG
+15 LYWKKIVVVLCLG
-28 WAVIWIYRTILTPI
+28 WAVIWIYRTVLTPI

-49 IGQYSDTQMG
+49 IGSHSNAEMG

-74 PSGILV
+74 PAGILV

-87 VMIPGFCLFI
+87 VLIPGFCLFI
-97 IATLLIGSATS
+97 IATLLIGNATS
-108 LNMIYAGSLLAG
+108 LTMIYAGSLLAG

-131 SLSSESIPLERRGLS
+131 SLSSENIPLERRGLA

-157 MGIGLIASSLLVK
+157 MAIGLIASSLLVK
-170 SMGMNWQILLF
+170 SMGIDWQIMLF

-187 VLMTLVFFFVIKGTP
+187 VVMTVVFFLVIKGGSYTASLAASPAASAATP
-202 KAHASDSKAP
+202 V
-212 SDSMI
+212 
-217 AQSQAAIAETKKEI
+217 EEI
-231 ETEEI
+231 EEAS
-236 NPNPGGLFSLRM
+236 GLFSLRM

-306 DKFQNKKVN
+306 DRFRAKKVQ
-315 LIVFLEICAAITLT
+315 LIIFLQICAAVTLV
-329 CTVLSPDTNMLLIS
+329 CTVISPDSTTLLVS

-376 GVFNFFGMSASVIA
+376 GVFNFFGMSSSVIA
-390 PLVTGIISD
+390 PFLTGVISD
-399 QTGSKV
+399 STGSKV

-414 LVIGTLVFFIVN
+414 LLIGTVIFFTVN
-426 VLMKQKQTPKPA
+426 VLMKQKNNRQTA
-438 LSH
+438 AQA

>member
-1 MSRVASDKPNGDDP
+1 MSNSKTSSNTGFDP
-15 LYWKKIVLVLCLG
+15 LYWKKIVVVLCLG
-28 WAVIWIYRTILTPI
+28 WAVIWIYRTVLTPI

-49 IGQYSDTQMG
+49 IGSHSNAEMG

-74 PSGILV
+74 PAGILV

-87 VMIPGFCLFI
+87 VLIPGFCLFI
-97 IATLLIGSATS
+97 IATLLIGNATS
-108 LNMIYAGSLLAG
+108 LTMIYAGSLLAG

-131 SLSSESIPLERRGLS
+131 SLSSENIPLERRGLA

-157 MGIGLIASSLLVK
+157 MAIGLIASSLLVK
-170 SMGMNWQILLF
+170 SMGMDWQIMLF

-187 VLMTLVFFFVIKGTP
+187 VVMTVVFFLVIKGGSYTASLAASPTASATTP
-202 KAHASDSKAP
+202 V
-212 SDSMI
+212 
-217 AQSQAAIAETKKEI
+217 E
-231 ETEEI
+231 ETEEAS
-236 NPNPGGLFSLRM
+236 GLFSLRM

-306 DKFQNKKVN
+306 DRFRAKKVQ
-315 LIVFLEICAAITLT
+315 LIIFLQICAAVTLV
-329 CTVLSPDTNMLLIS
+329 CTVISPDSTTLLVS

-376 GVFNFFGMSASVIA
+376 GVFNFFGMSSSVIA
-390 PLVTGIISD
+390 PFLTGVISD
-399 QTGSKV
+399 STGSKV

-414 LVIGTLVFFIVN
+414 LLIGTVIFFTVN
-426 VLMKQKQTPKPA
+426 VLMKQKNNRQTA
-438 LSH
+438 AQA

>member
-1 MSRVASDKPNGDDP
+1 MSNDIDP
-15 LYWKKIVLVLCLG
+15 RYWKKIVVVLCLG
-28 WAVIWIYRTILTPI
+28 WAVIWIYRTVLTPI
-42 FPEIQAT
+42 FPEIQQT
-49 IGQYSDTQMG
+49 IGAHSNAEMG

-74 PSGILV
+74 PAGILV

-87 VMIPGFCLFI
+87 VLIPGFCLFI
-97 IATLLIGSATS
+97 IATLLIGNATS
-108 LNMIYAGSLLAG
+108 LTMVYAGSLLAG

-131 SLSSESIPLERRGLS
+131 SLSSENIPLERRGLA
-146 TAIINSGSALG
+146 TAVINSGSALG
-157 MGIGLIASSLLVK
+157 MAIGLIASSLLVK
-170 SMGMNWQILLF
+170 SFNMNWQIMLF

-187 VLMTLVFFFVIKGTP
+187 VVMTLVFAVVIKG
-202 KAHASDSKAP
+202 S
-212 SDSMI
+212 
-217 AQSQAAIAETKKEI
+217 QSQAPAAVSQTVAPTAAEP
-231 ETEEI
+231 EED
-236 NPNPGGLFSLRM
+236 GQASGLFSLRM
-248 ISAYVMYF
+248 ISAYAMYF

-275 ERGFEGVAIGFSA
+275 ERGFEGVAIGFSS

-306 DKFQNKKVN
+306 DRFRNKKVQ
-315 LIVFLEICAAITLT
+315 LIIFLELCAAVMLV
-329 CTVLSPDTNMLLIS
+329 CTVISPDSTMLLIS

-376 GVFNFFGMSASVIA
+376 GVFNFFGMSSSVIA
-390 PLVTGIISD
+390 PFLTGVISD
-399 QTGSKV
+399 STGSKV

-414 LVIGTLVFFIVN
+414 LLVGTAIFFTVN
-426 VLMKQKQTPKPA
+426 VLMKRTTA
-438 LSH
+438 ARTATEA

>member
-1 MSRVASDKPNGDDP
+1 MSNNKTDSNTGSDP
-15 LYWKKIVLVLCLG
+15 LYWKKIVVVLCLG
-28 WAVIWIYRTILTPI
+28 WAVIWIYRTVLTPI

-49 IGQYSDTQMG
+49 IGTHSNAEMG

-74 PSGILV
+74 PAGILV

-87 VMIPGFCLFI
+87 VLIPGFCLFI
-97 IATLLIGSATS
+97 IATLLIGNATN
-108 LNMIYAGSLLAG
+108 LTMIYAGSLLAG

-131 SLSSESIPLERRGLS
+131 SLSSENIPLERRGLA

-157 MGIGLIASSLLVK
+157 MAIGLIASSLLVK
-170 SMGMNWQILLF
+170 SMGMDWQIMLF

-187 VLMTLVFFFVIKGTP
+187 VVMTLVFSLVIKGGSYTASLTASPAAAAATP
-202 KAHASDSKAP
+202 VA
-212 SDSMI
+212 
-217 AQSQAAIAETKKEI
+217 
-231 ETEEI
+231 ETEEAS
-236 NPNPGGLFSLRM
+236 GLFSLRM

-306 DKFQNKKVN
+306 DRFRAKKVQ
-315 LIVFLEICAAITLT
+315 LIIFLQICAAVTLV
-329 CTVLSPDTNMLLIS
+329 CTVISPDSTTLLVS

-376 GVFNFFGMSASVIA
+376 GVFNFFGMSSSVIA
-390 PLVTGIISD
+390 PFLTGVISD
-399 QTGSKV
+399 STGSKV

-414 LVIGTLVFFIVN
+414 LLIGTVIFFTVN
-426 VLMKQKQTPKPA
+426 VLMKQKNNRQTA
-438 LSH
+438 AQA

>member
-1 MSRVASDKPNGDDP
+1 MSNDIDP
-15 LYWKKIVLVLCLG
+15 RYWKKIVVVLCLG
-28 WAVIWIYRTILTPI
+28 WAVIWIYRTVLTPI
-42 FPEIQAT
+42 FPEIQQT
-49 IGQYSDTQMG
+49 IGAHSNAEMG

-74 PSGILV
+74 PAGILV

-87 VMIPGFCLFI
+87 VLIPGFCLFI
-97 IATLLIGSATS
+97 IATLLIGNATS
-108 LNMIYAGSLLAG
+108 LTMVYAGSLLAG

-131 SLSSESIPLERRGLS
+131 SLSSENIPLERRGLA
-146 TAIINSGSALG
+146 TAVINSGSALG
-157 MGIGLIASSLLVK
+157 MAIGLIASSLLVK
-170 SMGMNWQILLF
+170 SFNMNWQIMLF

-187 VLMTLVFFFVIKGTP
+187 VVMTLVFAVVIKGSQP
-202 KAHASDSKAP
+202 
-212 SDSMI
+212 
-217 AQSQAAIAETKKEI
+217 QAAAAVCQTAAPTAAEP
-231 ETEEI
+231 EEDGQ
-236 NPNPGGLFSLRM
+236 PSGLFSLRM
-248 ISAYVMYF
+248 ISAYAMYF

-275 ERGFEGVAIGFSA
+275 ERGFEGVAIGFSS

-306 DKFQNKKVN
+306 DRFRNKKVQ
-315 LIVFLEICAAITLT
+315 LIIFLELCAAVMLV
-329 CTVLSPDTNMLLIS
+329 CTVISPDSTMLLIS

-376 GVFNFFGMSASVIA
+376 GVFNFFGMSSSVIA
-390 PLVTGIISD
+390 PFLTGVISD
-399 QTGSKV
+399 STGSKV

-414 LVIGTLVFFIVN
+414 LLVGTAIFFTVN
-426 VLMKQKQTPKPA
+426 VLMKRTTA
-438 LSH
+438 ARTATEA